1 VKKALVFICYIF
13 LLPNIIKAQFTTK
26 SPKKASIYSAVI
38 PGAGQFYTKKY
49 WKIPIIYAGLITSA
63 NYIKINQEQ
72 YLLYKKTYTDRLDG
86 VNTDEFISSYNNNEL
101 INLVEFH
108 KRNRDISILLFSVA
122 YLLNIVDASAN
133 AHLFNYDISE
143 EIGFQLK
150 PSYYTN
156 NNFPGIVLSI
166 KF

>member
-1 VKKALVFICYIF
+1 MKKTLVFICCIF

-63 NYIKINQEQ
+63 NYIKNNQDK
-72 YLLYKKTYTDRLDG
+72 YLLFKKTYINRLDG
-86 VNTDEFISSYNNNEL
+86 VNSDEYTNVYNNNEL
-101 INLVEFH
+101 INLVEYH
-108 KRNRDISILLFSVA
+108 KRNRDVYILLFSLT

-133 AHLFNYDISE
+133 AHLFNYNISE
-143 EIGFQLK
+143 DIGLQLK

-156 NNFPGIVLSI
+156 NNTTGIVLSI